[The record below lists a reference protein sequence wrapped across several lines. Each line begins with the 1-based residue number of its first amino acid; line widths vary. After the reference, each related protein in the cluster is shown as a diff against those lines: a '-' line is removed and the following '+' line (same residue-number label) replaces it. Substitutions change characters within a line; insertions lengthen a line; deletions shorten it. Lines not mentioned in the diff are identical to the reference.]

1 MVGNF
6 DGGRLTQGRHL
17 LGVRREELAARCF
30 VTPRR
35 VLAWENEH
43 VEPSEEELGLIIG
56 TLQLPRVFFIKTSE
70 TTHHPTGPLF
80 MSGGREH
87 GVGS

>member
-6 DGGRLTQGRHL
+6 EGVRRPQGRHL

-43 VEPSEEELGLIIG
+43 VEPSEEV
-56 TLQLPRVFFIKTSE
+56 QQV
-70 TTHHPTGPLF
+70 
-80 MSGGREH
+80 
-87 GVGS
+87 